1 MNRTTPGRRNLPND
15 MPGGVAVYDMAE
27 TEWVASGPRGVWQ
40 QNIRSDPAAG
50 RWFGGVRFEPLS
62 RSGLHRHLGPSA
74 SYMLSGSLV
83 DHVTRIAGGQALI
96 NITGAVHDVI
106 CYDAAL
112 VVARVDGPVLYPL
125 DQNGI
130 LNELGVDAANAGETV
145 DGTVGQSSD
154 ILIDVEALTA
164 VPGPTPGIMRR
175 TLFDYAGEPWRARYN
190 QLLMAPGTQ
199 VPALLTTAM
208 TDLFVLSGEIRVGE
222 TAAGSGCYVVI
233 DAETELTLSSR
244 YGARL
249 LVWADGPVRWLDGAA
264 RDDLYGF

>member
-1 MNRTTPGRRNLPND
+1 
-15 MPGGVAVYDMAE
+15 
-27 TEWVASGPRGVWQ
+27 
-40 QNIRSDPAAG
+40 
-50 RWFGGVRFEPLS
+50 
-62 RSGLHRHLGPSA
+62 
-74 SYMLSGSLV
+74 
-83 DHVTRIAGGQALI
+83 
-96 NITGAVHDVI
+96 
-106 CYDAAL
+106 
-112 VVARVDGPVLYPL
+112 
-125 DQNGI
+125 
-130 LNELGVDAANAGETV
+130 
-145 DGTVGQSSD
+145 VGQSSD

-164 VPGPTPGIMRR
+164 VPEPTPGIMRR

-249 LVWADGPVRWLDGAA
+249 LVWADGPARWLDGVA
-264 RDDLYGF
+264 RGDLYGF